1 VLEERVVLV
10 EPDDLVVVELLEVRV
25 VVLEELLVLGVR

>member
-1 VLEERVVLV
+1 VVV
-10 EPDDLVVVELLEVRV
+10 PDDLVVVELPDVLV

>member
-1 VLEERVVLV
+1 VLEERVVV
-10 EPDDLVVVELLEVRV
+10 PDDLVVVELPDVLV